1 MEKMNEDGRAEEGKK
16 KNDGKATRAF
26 KFALVEFVKEILKPK
41 WKEHQI
47 SKESHKAIVKKVVDK
62 VTESIQGA
70 HIPQSQGKIDN
81 YLSSS
86 KPKLTKLVEVSADSF
101 AFVVR

>member
-16 KNDGKATRAF
+16 KNDGKAIRAF

-47 SKESHKAIVKKVVDK
+47 SKESHKAIVKKVLDK
-62 VTESIQGA
+62 VTGSIQGA
-70 HIPQSQGKIDN
+70 HIPQSKEKIDS

-86 KPKLTKLVEVSADSF
+86 KPKLTKLVEVSADNF
-101 AFVVR
+101 AFVFT